1 MNSHFKEMIRLADS
15 IADNAHLGQVDKNGW
30 PYISHPRRVAF
41 KVREIA
47 PEELRAEAQIV
58 ALLHDTVEDTEAT
71 LPYLAWYFSARI
83 VDAVDALTK
92 RPHEPWSHLWRE
104 FAPMKLRCG
113 SNVLTLPI
121 TPTRNVF
128 PALMKILANV

>member
-15 IADNAHLGQVDKNGW
+15 IADNKNGW

-58 ALLHDTVEDTEAT
+58 GVIARYRRGYRSHSSLSCLV
-71 LPYLAWYFSARI
+71 LFS
-83 VDAVDALTK
+83 
-92 RPHEPWSHLWRE
+92 PH
-104 FAPMKLRCG
+104 C
-113 SNVLTLPI
+113 
-121 TPTRNVF
+121 
-128 PALMKILANV
+128 